1 MPAPDCAAMTAF
13 SFPPFGRL
21 RPRHQTRPPGL
32 PSRPGTLAR
41 PRQAC
46 ARHPARPPATR
57 HRAPGIHPG
66 GSRAA
71 ARRPAG
77 GRSRNVADG
86 APDRPAGAD
95 GSGPRGRGVACRTG
109 ANESGFRPGA
119 ATATWR
125 RRVAS
130 GARPA
135 RGGAVGGRASVAHRG
150 AAPRRPRLPPARQAG
165 ASNRPGAGPASHRQR
180 LPGSATRA
188 PRAGPGNGH
197 LPGQYAVLAADLS
210 AQAAVRAA
218 AGAAG
223 RAGAWRADA
232 ASTPGR
238 GFHSWPGGRRRAW
251 VRRPALA
258 RGLLPIVVELDMEM
272 HSHPADW
279 SRLRP
284 WPEGMVSG
292 ACRRLRCG

>member
-13 SFPPFGRL
+13 F
-21 RPRHQTRPPGL
+21 RHSAGSARDTR
-32 PSRPGTLAR
+32 RA
-41 PRQAC
+41 RQAC
-46 ARHPARPPATR
+46 PGPARLPGLAPARATR
-57 HRAPGIHPG
+57 PGRPQHG
-66 GSRAA
+66 TALLEFTLAA
-71 ARRPAG
+71 AVLLPPPAG

-251 VRRPALA
+251 VRRPGA